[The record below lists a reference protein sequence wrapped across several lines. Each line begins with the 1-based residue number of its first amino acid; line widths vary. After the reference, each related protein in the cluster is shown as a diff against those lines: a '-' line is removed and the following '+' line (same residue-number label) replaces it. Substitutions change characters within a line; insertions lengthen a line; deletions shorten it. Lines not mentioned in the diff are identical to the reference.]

1 MVRLAVLFYPMVA
14 ILAVATGLAL
24 SGVRPNRAAGA
35 LIAANGQS
43 RFERITLP
51 KASPYDLPMV
61 EGARDAGL
69 PLVVIDPGHGGFD
82 LGARGQGL
90 EEKNVVLGLALALRD
105 RLLADGGLR
114 VALTRN
120 DDRFLPLDERYE
132 IARKLGASLFL
143 SIHADS
149 AGDEGSVEGAS
160 IYTLSNRASDAA
172 ARRFAMREN
181 ASDHVNG
188 LDLDGK
194 SNAVSSILVD
204 LSQRR
209 TQAQSNRFADLILQ
223 EGKGVIDFHSQPLHS
238 ATLEVLRAP
247 DVPSVLFE
255 SGFITNKADADRL
268 TSNNGREAVARVL
281 ARAVRI
287 YFMDRKGV
295 GGDSDAA
302 PVNSQ

>member
-1 MVRLAVLFYPMVA
+1 MMRLAFLLYLVVA
-14 ILAVATGLAL
+14 LSAVATGLAV
-24 SGVRPNRAAGA
+24 SGFRPDAAMAA
-35 LIAANGQS
+35 LVSAKGDN
-43 RFERITLP
+43 RFERIALP
-51 KASPYDLPMV
+51 KALPYDLPAV
-61 EGARDAGL
+61 EGTRDSSL

-82 LGARGQGL
+82 LGAKGQGL
-90 EEKNVVLGLALALRD
+90 QEKNVVLGLALALRD
-105 RLLADGGLR
+105 RLLADGGVR
-114 VALTRN
+114 VALTRS

-132 IARKLGASLFL
+132 IARKLGAALFL

-160 IYTLSNRASDAA
+160 IYTLSSRASDAA
-172 ARRFAMREN
+172 ARRFAAREN

-209 TQAQSNRFADLILQ
+209 TQAQSNKFAKLILQ

-255 SGFITNKADADRL
+255 SGFITNKADAERL
-268 TSNNGREAVARVL
+268 NSPAGRNAVARVL

-287 YFMDRKGV
+287 YFMDRKEAGS
-295 GGDSDAA
+295 DSAAA
-302 PVNSQ
+302 PANTQ